1 MEYLQIVREGID
13 HNYWARDRQLQA
25 CAQLSAEEYL
35 RPVGGSFPSVRDTL
49 AHMVAAEWLW
59 LQRWKGMYPK
69 ALIPANDFP
78 TLEAVAE
85 RWQSVERDF
94 RAYLA
99 GLDEE
104 ALARPLAY
112 RNTQGEEWTY
122 PLWQMIAHVLNHQSY
137 HRGQVATQ
145 LRMIGVHPPQVD
157 LLLWLDMGLRL

>member
-1 MEYLQIVREGID
+1 
-13 HNYWARDRQLQA
+13 
-25 CAQLSAEEYL
+25 
-35 RPVGGSFPSVRDTL
+35 
-49 AHMVAAEWLW
+49 MVAAEWLW
-59 LQRWKGMYPK
+59 LQRWKGVYPK
-69 ALIPANDFP
+69 ALLPASEFP

-85 RWQSVERDF
+85 RWQSVERDY

-104 ALARPLAY
+104 ALSRPLAY
-112 RNTQGEEWTY
+112 LNTKGEEWTY